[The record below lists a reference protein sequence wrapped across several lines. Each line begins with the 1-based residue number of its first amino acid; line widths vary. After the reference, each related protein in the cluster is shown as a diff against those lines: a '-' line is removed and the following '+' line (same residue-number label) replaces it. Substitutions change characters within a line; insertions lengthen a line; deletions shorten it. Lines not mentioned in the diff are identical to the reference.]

1 MSIGKSY
8 WAVSIS
14 NETVRTS
21 MPNKEYRE
29 LQRTFRTKA
38 SSILN
43 NRFEYK
49 TQKEALAAQKKLPK
63 EMQSWVQVRES
74 FPVSL
79 GLGWI

>member
-1 MSIGKSY
+1 MTIGKSY

-14 NETVRTS
+14 NETIRTS

-29 LQRTFRTKA
+29 MQRAVRAKA
-38 SSILN
+38 SSILG
-43 NRFEYK
+43 NRFEFK

-63 EMQSWVQVRES
+63 DIQQWVQVRES

>member
-1 MSIGKSY
+1 MKVGKSY

-14 NETVRTS
+14 NETARTS
-21 MPNKEYRE
+21 MPKKEYLEMQKALRS
-29 LQRTFRTKA
+29 KA

-49 TQKEALAAQKKLPK
+49 TQKEALEAQNKLPK
-63 EMQSWVQVRES
+63 ELQSWVQVRES

>member
-1 MSIGKSY
+1 MSISKSY
-8 WAVSIS
+8 WVISIS
-14 NETVRTS
+14 NETIRNS

-29 LQRTFRTKA
+29 LQKAFRAKA

-49 TQKEALAAQKKLPK
+49 TEKEALAAQKKLPK

>member
-1 MSIGKSY
+1 MKVGKSY

-14 NETVRTS
+14 NESLRTS
-21 MPNKEYRE
+21 MPKKEYLEMQKALRS
-29 LQRTFRTKA
+29 KA

-63 EMQSWVQVRES
+63 ELQSWVQVRES

>member
-1 MSIGKSY
+1 MQKSY
-8 WAVSIS
+8 FAVSIK
-14 NETVRTS
+14 NEAARTS
-21 MPNKEYRE
+21 MPAKEYRE
-29 LQRTFRTKA
+29 MQKAVRTKA

-49 TQKEALAAQKKLPK
+49 TKAEALAAKKKLPK
-63 EMQSWVQVRES
+63 DVQPWAQVAEY

>member
-14 NETVRTS
+14 NEALRTS
-21 MPNKEYRE
+21 MPKKEY
-29 LQRTFRTKA
+29 LQMQKALRSQA

-49 TQKEALAAQKKLPK
+49 TKKEALAAQKKLPK

>member
-29 LQRTFRTKA
+29 MQRAFRAKA
-38 SSILN
+38 SSTLN

-49 TQKEALAAQKKLPK
+49 TKKEALAAQKKLPK